1 LKGAR
6 KISISDYINL
16 ARRDT
21 LNPAI
26 VKPGDLVKIF
36 LKETECIG
44 IVLTVDEDS
53 MELQTPAGD
62 IKWMSRYVIYEII
75 Q

>member
-1 LKGAR
+1 MKEAR

-21 LNPAI
+21 ATPAE

-36 LKETECIG
+36 IKENEYIG
-44 IVLTVDEDS
+44 IVLTVDADS
-53 MELQTPAGD
+53 MELQTTAGD
-62 IKWMSRYVIYEII
+62 VKWMSRYVIYELI

>member
-1 LKGAR
+1 MKEAR

-21 LNPAI
+21 SKPAE

-36 LKETECIG
+36 IKKSEYIG
-44 IVLTVDEDS
+44 IVLSVDSDS
-53 MELQTPAGD
+53 MELQSAKGD
-62 IKWMSRYVIYEII
+62 IKWMSRYVIYEIL